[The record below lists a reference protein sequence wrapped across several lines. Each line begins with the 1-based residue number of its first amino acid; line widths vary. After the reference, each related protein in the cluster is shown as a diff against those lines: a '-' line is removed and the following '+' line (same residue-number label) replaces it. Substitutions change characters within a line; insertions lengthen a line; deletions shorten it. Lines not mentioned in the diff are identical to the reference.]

1 VEVLALEQE
10 CKLIGVH
17 ACVHRKKGKK
27 RKIGKKEKLD
37 PMTAEAEEHVD

>member
-1 VEVLALEQE
+1 MQV
-10 CKLIGVH
+10 GVH

-27 RKIGKKEKLD
+27 RKGKKEKLD